1 MLIKRNS
8 IILLIGFF
16 LRMKIQI
23 CIVTETTQIIYRYVH
38 VRLSLNTYSNRCDR
52 DGQFSAGRNPR
63 RCTRYNDS
71 SQEIISINTLTAAFH
86 RVRWI
91 SVLEFG
97 ILMRQI
103 RIKKSQLTRYV
114 NAYETISHCYYLP
127 IYKFSQY
134 AHKREKER
142 EREEGEAFDKELRAD
157 HARLEISERL
167 PDCSLLVCF
176 LPVLPRCI
184 PDSNFLIGQI
194 IRAQYGG

>member
-1 MLIKRNS
+1 MYRN
-8 IILLIGFF
+8 
-16 LRMKIQI
+16 KA
-23 CIVTETTQIIYRYVH
+23 TQIIYRYVH
-38 VRLSLNTYSNRCDR
+38 VRLSSKTYSNRCDR
-52 DGQFSAGRNPR
+52 DGRFSAGRNPR

-114 NAYETISHCYYLP
+114 NAYETISHCTYLP

-134 AHKREKER
+134 AHKEKKKEKEK
-142 EREEGEAFDKELRAD
+142 KEK
-157 HARLEISERL
+157 
-167 PDCSLLVCF
+167 LLTKSYVPIMLDWKYLNDYLIALCLF
-176 LPVLPRCI
+176 ASYLFCP
-184 PDSNFLIGQI
+184 SAFLIQTFSLVKSYLHNMAVRSNG
-194 IRAQYGG
+194 IRYFLWLIRYCN